1 MQQRAWPSARQQE
14 KGADQA
20 EEAGDRGK
28 VETTLLRMAPIQDNL
43 KGTWGKNALGGP
55 AAREVQRRP
64 RPSSAIGRGSGPA
77 NWSSALSIE
86 SQKVYCSDQLG
97 LILPKASQDNRGVN
111 GQPDESDK
119 NFS

>member
-43 KGTWGKNALGGP
+43 KGTWGKTRWADRQRGRFNAGRARPARSAGGP
-55 AAREVQRRP
+55 ARP
-64 RPSSAIGRGSGPA
+64 
-77 NWSSALSIE
+77 NWSSASQSE
-86 SQKVYCSDQLG
+86 FQKVYCSDQLG